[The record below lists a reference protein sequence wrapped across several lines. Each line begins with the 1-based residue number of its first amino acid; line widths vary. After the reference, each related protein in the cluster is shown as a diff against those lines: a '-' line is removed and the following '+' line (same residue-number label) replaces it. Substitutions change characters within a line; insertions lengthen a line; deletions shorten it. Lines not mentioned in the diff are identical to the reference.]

1 MASSI
6 RKEDKVA
13 GSILSRA
20 QYHLAIDLAK
30 QISESA
36 SSNDE
41 IRRILVVLRKLLEVN
56 SQVSLEVPL

>member
-1 MASSI
+1 MGSGI

-13 GSILSRA
+13 ESILSKA

-41 IRRILVVLRKLLEVN
+41 IRRILIALRKLLEVN
-56 SQVSLEVPL
+56 SQVSLEIPL